1 MKEAKVLIFSE
12 RRYSPYVLED
22 RDLDQITKTILGAF
36 KFSFNFY
43 KIKTT
48 KKVLESKAINDKSLD
63 KQSLEENEINGLR
76 QILEKYVKKY
86 SSKINIEDSENLK
99 NLITEKLISDY
110 LEDKKQGKMSLI
122 NEANIKTNILRCIEQ
137 CSSKT
142 IVYCPSLK

>member
-1 MKEAKVLIFSE
+1 MKEAKALIFSE

-43 KIKTT
+43 KIKAT
-48 KKVLESKAINDKSLD
+48 KKVVESKAINDKSLY

-122 NEANIKTNILRCIEQ
+122 NEANIKANILRCIEQ
-137 CSSKT
+137 CSSRT